1 MARGIDIT
9 QKIDWVVQ
17 YDPPS
22 HPASFIH
29 RAGRTARNGDEG
41 QALLLLLPSETDY
54 IDYIKVSQKVK
65 IFYSEKIFS
74 PLQENNETLCL
85 SV

>member
-54 IDYIKVSQKVK
+54 IDYIKVSQKV
-65 IFYSEKIFS
+65 IPF
-74 PLQENNETLCL
+74 
-85 SV
+85 